1 MSNERNAYPDSIT
14 PAIEISIRLGLLVVL
29 AVWCLE
35 ILRPFVPVVA
45 WAAVFAIAAYRP
57 FLKLRAILGGGQKIA
72 IMIFVIAGLSIVL
85 IPAVLLSDSLYQSA
99 SKLGQGINEGTLH
112 IPPPS
117 ESVKEWPVL
126 GERIYQSWLQAS
138 ENLAAVLI
146 DNKELLSGLG
156 GKLLSVGAG
165 LGGSILQFLL
175 ATLVAGV
182 FLANAEK
189 AEKTM
194 QALFKRL
201 AGDYG
206 DELISLS
213 TSTIRS
219 VTVGVLGIAVIQA
232 LLAALGMALAG
243 VPAVGLWALI
253 ILVLAIAQ
261 LPPLVVLAPI
271 TFYLFSVESTMVAGV
286 FLIWSLLVSSSDAVL
301 KPMLLGRGVDAP
313 MLVILLGAIG
323 GLLLSGIIGL
333 FLGAVVLT
341 LGYKLFMAW
350 LSPLHPVDGETC
362 PKAKNSKV

>member
-1 MSNERNAYPDSIT
+1 MSNQRNAYLDSIT

-45 WAAVFAIAAYRP
+45 WAAVFAIAVYKP
-57 FLKLRAILGGGQKIA
+57 FLKLRTILGGRQKIA
-72 IMIFVIAGLSIVL
+72 ILIFVVAGLSIVL

-99 SKLGQGINEGTLH
+99 SNLGQGISEGSLH

-194 QALFKRL
+194 RALFERL

-219 VTVGVLGIAVIQA
+219 VTVGVLGVAVIQA
-232 LLAALGMALAG
+232 LLAALGMVLAG

-253 ILVLAIAQ
+253 ILVLAVAQ
-261 LPPLVVLAPI
+261 LPPLVVLLPI
-271 TFYLFSVESTMVAGV
+271 AIWLFSVESTTVAV
-286 FLIWSLLVSSSDAVL
+286 IFLIWSLLVSSSDAAL

-323 GLLLSGIIGL
+323 GLILSGIIGL

-350 LSPLHPVDGETC
+350 LSPRQAVDGEAEVRAAGT
-362 PKAKNSKV
+362 K